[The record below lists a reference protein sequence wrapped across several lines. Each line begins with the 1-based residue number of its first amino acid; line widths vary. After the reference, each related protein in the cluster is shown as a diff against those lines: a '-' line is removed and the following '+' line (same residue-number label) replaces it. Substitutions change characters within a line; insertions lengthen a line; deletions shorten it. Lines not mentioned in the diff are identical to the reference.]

1 MTRRPSYRIIHKSYR
16 GREGF
21 LVSGPRCSIF
31 TETRGSAEMIRAKV
45 RAGIE
50 TSMADFYSTSPVAT
64 F

>member
-1 MTRRPSYRIIHKSYR
+1 MRRPIYRIIRKTYH

-50 TSMADFYSTSPVAT
+50 TTLADFYSTAPVAVVR
-64 F
+64 